1 MAQIGKLPKGDENRL
16 LYVGARHVIMFMT
29 MWASVLITIENILTI
44 QVTVSYCY
52 SVEVLVVVTS
62 NVGESFGHKRSV
74 VYFGVIL
81 TGNI

>member
-1 MAQIGKLPKGDENRL
+1 MK
-16 LYVGARHVIMFMT
+16 FF
-29 MWASVLITIENILTI
+29 WTI

-52 SVEVLVVVTS
+52 SVEVLVVGTS

-74 VYFGVIL
+74 VYFGVIV